1 MMACTASPGRLF
13 VAPFAV
19 VGSIGV
25 IGQSIN
31 IHKVLEGWGV
41 TPLVFR
47 GGKDKAPLG
56 LIGEVTDE
64 SIAKVQGMV
73 DTIHTAFKQHV
84 AAARPIISDRI
95 DELAT
100 GDVWLGK
107 TAVEVGLADRVITSD
122 EYISERMMEGACI
135 LKLIRYDRPRFP
147 FISSSSSSRS
157 GLVRSI
163 FPLSLVHMV
172 TLLHKF
178 VGMLYSSL
186 TNFKNRMPDT
196 LWQ

>member
-1 MMACTASPGRLF
+1 MACTATPGRLF

-64 SIAKVQGMV
+64 SIAKVQDMV

-84 AAARPIISDRI
+84 AAARPVISNRI

-100 GDVWLGK
+100 GDIWLGG
-107 TAVEVGLADRVITSD
+107 TAVDVGLADRVVTSD
-122 EYISERMMEGACI
+122 EYIGERMRDGARV
-135 LKLIRYDRPRFP
+135 LKLIRYERPRFP
-147 FISSSSSSRS
+147 FGISSSSRS

-163 FPLSLVHMV
+163 FPMGLVQIV
-172 TLLHKF
+172 VLLQKL
-178 VGMLYSSL
+178 VGLLYSSL
-186 TNFKNRMPDT
+186 TNLKHRMPDVV
-196 LWQ
+196 WQ

>member
-1 MMACTASPGRLF
+1 MACTATPGRLY

-64 SIAKVQGMV
+64 SIAKVQDMV
-73 DTIHTAFKQHV
+73 DTIHTAFKHHV

-100 GDVWLGK
+100 GDIWLGIN
-107 TAVEVGLADRVITSD
+107 AVEVGLADRVVTSD
-122 EYISERMMEGACI
+122 EYIGERMRDGARV
-135 LKLIRYDRPRFP
+135 LKLIRYERPRFP
-147 FISSSSSSRS
+147 FSQYYSSSSRGILS
-157 GLVRSI
+157 SFVPASLANIAVILQQILGL
-163 FPLSLVHMV
+163 
-172 TLLHKF
+172 
-178 VGMLYSSL
+178 LYSSL
-186 TNFKNRMPDT
+186 ASLKNRLPNSMV
-196 LWQ
+196 W